1 MDQLIIETAT
11 LAHLQQLQKLS
22 ITTFTETFA
31 KVNTAENLQKYLDKS
46 FNKDQLR
53 EELNDKNSHFIIA
66 FQNEMPIGYAKINLG
81 IAQTEQHNLAAMELH
96 RIYVLQEFHGKK
108 VAQKLFEKVL
118 QIARE
123 KKVPQ
128 LWLGVW
134 EENKRAIQ
142 FYKNHGFTVFDQH
155 DFWMGDDKQTD
166 LLMQRQP

>member
-1 MDQLIIETAT
+1 MDSLIIETAT
-11 LAHLQQLQKLS
+11 LAHLEQLQKLS
-22 ITTFTETFA
+22 IITFTETFA

-46 FNKDQLR
+46 FNKEQLTA
-53 EELNDKNSHFIIA
+53 EINDENSKFFIA
-66 FQNEMPIGYAKINLG
+66 FLNEIPVGYAKINVNT
-81 IAQTEQHNLAAMELH
+81 AQTEKHNLAAMELH
-96 RIYVLQEFHGKK
+96 RIYVLKEFHGKK

-123 KKVPQ
+123 KEVLQ

-142 FYKNHGFTVFDQH
+142 FYKNNSFTVFDQH